1 VSRFASAIALA
12 LAACAAPA
20 VAAPPAQTDCLS
32 SGLAEDQVEVKVNY
46 SGARIVLFAS
56 SPQTADPETLL
67 VVAIIGPDDKNGT
80 KTTLLQRTPS
90 GPKTFD
96 FVTAPKVFAVGSE
109 PGVIDSVS
117 PEVLAA
123 AGLNAAEAAV
133 PRAADL
139 RDPALPQWRSALV
152 ELKMAEKLYSV
163 DYNTIERLNG
173 GLRRAR
179 INLPPNAP
187 PGDYRVRAG
196 VFKDGK
202 AICQSERK
210 LVLTRGGLEATL
222 FDLSRK
228 HGLIYGIVA
237 IALGTSVGLLGALVG
252 RR

>member
-1 VSRFASAIALA
+1 MRRLATAIATTIAIGTNATAA
-12 LAACAAPA
+12 L
-20 VAAPPAQTDCLS
+20 AAPPAKTDCLS

-56 SPQTADPETLL
+56 SPQTSDAETLL
-67 VVAIIGPDDKNGT
+67 VVAIIGPETNPEIIR
-80 KTTLLQRTPS
+80 RTPK
-90 GPKTFD
+90 GPETFH
-96 FVTAPKVFAVGSE
+96 FVTAPSVFAVGSE
-109 PGVIDSVS
+109 AGIAESVS

-133 PRAADL
+133 PRQADL
-139 RDPALPQWRSALV
+139 RDPALPLWRSALV
-152 ELKMAEKLYSV
+152 ELKMAERLYSV
-163 DYNTIERLNG
+163 DYATVERLGG

-179 INLPPNAP
+179 IDLPPNAP

-196 VFKDGK
+196 MFKDGR

-210 LVLTRGGLEATL
+210 LVLSRGGLEATL

-228 HGLIYGIVA
+228 HGLIYGVLA
-237 IALGTSVGLLGALVG
+237 IAVGASIGFLGALVG

>member
-1 VSRFASAIALA
+1 MRAGAVVAGAVAVV
-12 LAACAAPA
+12 LAAVAPA
-20 VAAPPAQTDCLS
+20 VAAPPKPVDCLS
-32 SGLAEDQVEVKVNY
+32 SGLAEDRVEVKVNY

-67 VVAIIGPDDKNGT
+67 VVAVIGPET
-80 KTTLLQRTPS
+80 SPELLRRTPK
-90 GPKTFD
+90 GPETFQ
-96 FVTAPKVFAVGSE
+96 FITAPSVFAVGSE
-109 PGVIDSVS
+109 PGIAESVS

-133 PRAADL
+133 PSQADL
-139 RDPALPQWRSALV
+139 RNPSLPQWRAALV
-152 ELKMAEKLYSV
+152 ELKMAERLYSV
-163 DYNTIERLNG
+163 DYTTVERLGG

-179 INLPPNAP
+179 LDLAPNAP

-196 VFKDGK
+196 VFKDGT

-210 LVLTRGGLEATL
+210 LVLSRGGLEATL

-228 HGLIYGIVA
+228 HGLIYGFIA
-237 IALGTSVGLLGALVG
+237 IAVGASVGLLGALVG